1 MKTHEACTRT
11 SSYTV
16 PSTRDSMKRRPPSS
30 SMSWP
35 AGFHFAAGSVNS
47 GGCSSL
53 ARLGSGELA
62 GEGEGGFAE
71 AYSFK
76 SSSHRARRSW
86 RSWFGLLR
94 FRAGAGVLGVHV
106 TFACDNRARAG

>member
-1 MKTHEACTRT
+1 
-11 SSYTV
+11 
-16 PSTRDSMKRRPPSS
+16 MKRRPPSS
-30 SMSWP
+30 SISWP

-47 GGCSSL
+47 GGRSSL

-106 TFACDNRARAG
+106 TFACRNGPRTVSLAHQKLAGWVGLGLG